1 LKIIKYTYKG
11 INRVTVLFISILI
24 ITSTSCK
31 NINNHTDELIIAKAY
46 DKQLTL
52 SDLQKVMPEN
62 IKGTDSIN
70 FVQNFINGW
79 IKNQIILHK
88 AELNFTGDYSE
99 IEKKLEE
106 YRKSLIIYNYEQQL
120 LEQKLDT
127 VVTPQ
132 EIEKYYNENKDDFT
146 LKENIVKVIYVKV
159 NNTSPKLK
167 NVAEWYKLK
176 KPKDREQLESF
187 CLQYAENY
195 YLDDSSWLL
204 FNDLLKEIPIKTY
217 NQENFLQNNRY
228 IEMRDSVYSYFVNI
242 IDFKIKNS
250 TSPLTFEK
258 ENIKNILL
266 NKRKILFLE
275 KMQEDLFK
283 EAQKN
288 NEFEIYTNP

>member
-1 LKIIKYTYKG
+1 MKIIKYTYKG

-288 NEFEIYTNP
+288 NEFEIYTNQ

>member
-288 NEFEIYTNP
+288 NEFEIYTNQ

>member
-1 LKIIKYTYKG
+1 MKIIKYTYKG